1 MKEALQALLDRN
13 QPLPGVGA
21 CSARLADRTYM
32 THCYGDWFAPAQ
44 VEQALSRLVLA
55 ADNFGHRWLGYAGL
69 AIIVLAFLLRFLQR
83 RAAGKAAAPP
93 VPPVE

>member
-1 MKEALQALLDRN
+1 MNGWLLAKYALMLV
-13 QPLPGVGA
+13 GVG
-21 CSARLADRTYM
+21 
-32 THCYGDWFAPAQ
+32 
-44 VEQALSRLVLA
+44 LVLA